1 MFEITSFSFYEIS
14 MFICVNFVFPSPKA
28 IDSNRTT
35 EGGFLRSI
43 SQCTIWRLM
52 PIAIDTD
59 IDTTH
64 LLACCMKSRLDLS
77 SQIFK
82 HQEKIIWISI
92 SFYLFF
98 QVKII
103 VKEIQDYHFVDRKN
117 FISRNLSNPMNEVLS
132 LWMEKKKKKK
142 KKGVVEESEGCEFET
157 LISPSV
163 SPVSNLAR
171 RGGRKEEE

>member
-64 LLACCMKSRLDLS
+64 LLACCMKSWLDLS

-92 SFYLFF
+92 SHFILSFF
-98 QVKII
+98 SSENNSKRDPRLSFCRS
-103 VKEIQDYHFVDRKN
+103 KKLH
-117 FISRNLSNPMNEVLS
+117 ISESLQSNE
-132 LWMEKKKKKK
+132 
-142 KKGVVEESEGCEFET
+142 
-157 LISPSV
+157 
-163 SPVSNLAR
+163 
-171 RGGRKEEE
+171 